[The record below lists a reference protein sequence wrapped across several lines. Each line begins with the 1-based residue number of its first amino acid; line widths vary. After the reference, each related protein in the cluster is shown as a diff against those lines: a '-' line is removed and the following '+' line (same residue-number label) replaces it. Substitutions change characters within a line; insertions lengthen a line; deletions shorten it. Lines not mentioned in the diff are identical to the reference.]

1 MVLTEPFLPFFTIF
15 YYFYLFLLIILGKN
29 YQVNTNKPIL
39 TVNRPGL

>member
-1 MVLTEPFLPFFTIF
+1 MVLTEPFLLFFTI
-15 YYFYLFLLIILGKN
+15 FYLFLLIILGKN